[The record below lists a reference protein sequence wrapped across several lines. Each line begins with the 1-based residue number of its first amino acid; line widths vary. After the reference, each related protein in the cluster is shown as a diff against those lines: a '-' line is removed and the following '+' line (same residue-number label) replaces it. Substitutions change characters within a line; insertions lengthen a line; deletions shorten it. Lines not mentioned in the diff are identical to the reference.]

1 MSVALYVECERDQDV
16 SDQGTDYAN
25 DGRPASRNVAGRW
38 LARGGGRGRRV
49 SHGVRCIL
57 RYKHCRSLMLDE
69 DEDGKNTGE
78 TNTAAYDLV
87 VNMGAPF

>member
-1 MSVALYVECERDQDV
+1 
-16 SDQGTDYAN
+16 
-25 DGRPASRNVAGRW
+25 
-38 LARGGGRGRRV
+38 
-49 SHGVRCIL
+49 
-57 RYKHCRSLMLDE
+57 MLDE